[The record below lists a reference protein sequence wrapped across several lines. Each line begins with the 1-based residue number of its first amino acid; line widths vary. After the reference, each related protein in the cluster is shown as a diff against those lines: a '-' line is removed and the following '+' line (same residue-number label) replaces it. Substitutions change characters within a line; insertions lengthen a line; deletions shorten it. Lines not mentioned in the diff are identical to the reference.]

1 MSSPNRCSSHAAS
14 TPILPRSNVW
24 SEVLWYITTRRAAAR
39 NLLTGDGAQSHVLWH
54 LLKCGYGNSQ
64 HIQENPEDYYTSF
77 HAPNVRRKI
86 FKMYRDLNRRY
97 GRSGAGFEKPIR
109 LDLQE
114 WYLVNR
120 ASNPSE
126 MDAQSARET
135 LVIFRRFY
143 LRYYVARAGL

>member
-1 MSSPNRCSSHAAS
+1 MVHYDPAS
-14 TPILPRSNVW
+14 GGQK
-24 SEVLWYITTRRAAAR
+24 
-39 NLLTGDGAQSHVLWH
+39 LLSGDGAQSHVLWH

-126 MDAQSARET
+126 MDAQRTGNTCYFQTFLFA
-135 LVIFRRFY
+135 L
-143 LRYYVARAGL
+143 LCRAGGPLTIQGSTCMCQIQLGWSGAPWL